1 MKIKVSAVLDI
12 DENVY
17 GTEESEMEW
26 FKEMIAD
33 KENTMLILHSN
44 DIGDTIGETFYF
56 DWEILNDEAQL
67 PQQEISKDAK
77 ITSFDEISDEEIW
90 EASINYDNGAF
101 SETPMV
107 HFQQGAFW
115 YREQLKQRQ

>member
-1 MKIKVSAVLDI
+1 MKIKVSAVLNI

-26 FKEMIAD
+26 FREMIAD

-44 DIGDTIGETFYF
+44 DIGDTIGETFDF

-67 PQQEISKDAK
+67 PQQEIS
-77 ITSFDEISDEEIW
+77 DEEI
-90 EASINYDNGAF
+90 EKAAANLANPNADKTDNFIEGAK
-101 SETPMV
+101 
-107 HFQQGAFW
+107 W
-115 YREQLKQRQ
+115 YREQLKNIDKKL

>member
-1 MKIKVSAVLDI
+1 MKIKVSAVLNI

-26 FKEMIAD
+26 FREMIAD

-44 DIGDTIGETFYF
+44 DIGDTIGETFDF
-56 DWEILNDEAQL
+56 DWEILNDEQQL
-67 PQQEISKDAK
+67 SQK
-77 ITSFDEISDEEIW
+77 EISDEEI
-90 EASINYDNGAF
+90 ENDAFERFITDSGRFGFISGAK
-101 SETPMV
+101 
-107 HFQQGAFW
+107 W